1 MALTTLNEEPLR
13 GRVEN
18 DLHLLLLAS
27 HVDWSVVELIVKF
40 KQTSLV
46 VDTEPMLAKLALL
59 RLLVLILLLG
69 NVEIDILLQLS
80 LWFALELTHPVAE
93 EQAHVSKQV
102 RLRLLRSWNK
112 FPIQISLDEGSV
124 GRADFLGLNA
134 GKSSFFVG
142 LLLFTLVVS

>member
-1 MALTTLNEEPLR
+1 
-13 GRVEN
+13 
-18 DLHLLLLAS
+18 
-27 HVDWSVVELIVKF
+27 
-40 KQTSLV
+40 
-46 VDTEPMLAKLALL
+46 MLAKLALL
-59 RLLVLILLLG
+59 RLLVLFLLLG

-80 LWFALELTHPVAE
+80 LRFALELTHPVAE

-124 GRADFLGLNA
+124 GRADFLGLDA

-142 LLLFTLVVS
+142 LFLVTLEIS